1 MPACQPWC
9 ARRLRASWSS
19 LFDGVAKRRSVR
31 ATLGTSVVNLVVLCI
46 NLGTGLLT
54 AKYLGPQGRGELAAM
69 ILWPQFLASLITLGL
84 PQATTFTMVRQPE
97 ERQAIAGASLLLS
110 VGLGF
115 VATAVGLLVIPFWL
129 TQYDASVVGLAQ
141 GVMLLSPIIMFMWS
155 VNACLQAHGMF
166 ALYNR
171 NLYLQPS
178 LALAG
183 LIALAAT
190 HRFTPHAAALVT
202 MLAPLPVFV
211 TNLIWLCRHQR
222 PCLTDFMANTERLL
236 HYGLRSCG
244 IQILGTLALQFDSF
258 FVLRALNPAAVGL
271 YMVARSAAKP
281 TIVFANA
288 LNTVLFPKASAL
300 SSDDAVELAALAT
313 RVGAVVAA
321 IITVPLA
328 IMGPYLISLLYGHA
342 FLEATQP
349 FQLLVV
355 EGALSAIAGTLAQA
369 FMTVG
374 RPGVVASLQLV
385 SFLAGVALLVL
396 LVPAYGIYGASAALL
411 AGTII
416 RLIVTLACFPLILGI
431 PLPRLWLSVDDLR
444 FLMRTRT
451 PAVS

>member
-1 MPACQPWC
+1 MHG
-9 ARRLRASWSS
+9 SWSS
-19 LFDGVAKRRSVR
+19 LLHGMAKRRSIR
-31 ATLGTSVVNLVVLCI
+31 ATLSTSAVNLLVLGI

-54 AKYLGPQGRGELAAM
+54 AKFLGPQGRGELAAM
-69 ILWPQFLASLITLGL
+69 ILWPQFIASLITLGL
-84 PQATTFTMVRQPE
+84 PQATTFTMVREPGEQ
-97 ERQAIAGASLLLS
+97 RAIAGASLVLS
-110 VGLGF
+110 VGLGLIAS
-115 VATAVGLLVIPFWL
+115 VAGVALIPLWL

-141 GVMLLSPIIMFMWS
+141 AVMLLSPVILFMWS
-155 VNACLQAHGMF
+155 VNACLQAHGLF

-171 NLYLQPS
+171 NLYLQPA

-183 LIALAAT
+183 LLALTAT
-190 HRFTPHAAALVT
+190 DHFTPHTAALAT

-211 TNLIWLCRHQR
+211 TNLAWLWRHQR
-222 PCLTDFMANTERLL
+222 PRLTAFLSNTRLL
-236 HYGLRSCG
+236 LRYGLRSCG
-244 IQILGTLALQFDSF
+244 IQILGTLALQFDSI

-300 SSDDAVELAALAT
+300 ARDDAVELAALAT
-313 RVGAVVAA
+313 RVGIVVAA
-321 IITVPLA
+321 IVTVPLA
-328 IMGPYLISLLYGHA
+328 MMGPYLISLLYGHA
-342 FLEATQP
+342 FLDAAQP

-355 EGALSAIAGTLAQA
+355 EGALSAVAGTLAQA

-385 SFLAGVALLVL
+385 SFLTCVALLIV
-396 LVPAYGIYGASAALL
+396 LVPACGIYGASAALL
-411 AGTII
+411 IGTSV
-416 RLIVTLACFPLILGI
+416 RLVITLVCFPLMLRV

-444 FLMRTRT
+444 LLVRARA